1 MFQYQ
6 GKTALVTGVSAG
18 ISAAFARALA
28 ARGADVVLVARSEGR
43 LRVLAD
49 ELARDHGVRAE
60 VVAADLARPGAAGDL
75 RAAGGGGGA
84 KRAPAQVVETGLRPL
99 ERDRPCAVDS
109 LVNYLMGAS
118 AV

>member
-43 LRVLAD
+43 LRVLA
-49 ELARDHGVRAE
+49 
-60 VVAADLARPGAAGDL
+60 ADLARPGAARDL

-118 AV
+118 AA